1 MNMVRKKVIG
11 RLAEL
16 FYDVQRTL
24 ADDVSHK
31 VYRDIIDKIED
42 MFNEAEEDIIKAFEE
57 QEASEW

>member
-1 MNMVRKKVIG
+1 MNIVRKKVIG

-16 FYDVQRTL
+16 FHDVQRTL